1 MKRVSG
7 EKKPVPIEDESADSL
22 SMGYKKYFPTPQ
34 PMTGNAQK
42 RLKMN

>member
-7 EKKPVPIEDESADSL
+7 EMKPVPIENESADSL

-34 PMTGNAQK
+34 PMAGNAQK
-42 RLKMN
+42 RMKTN